1 MLEFVALSR
10 RGKPI
15 REEFGKRCGTIVC
28 MRISLKILR
37 TGGFAAAFGLC
48 LAVCVHVRAQAAPRK
63 VTREEAIELAFDAI
77 DPESRKL
84 PGLTLEKYKEEH
96 FPDFYAFEA
105 IWDNPDPDGS
115 TVVDDFAVDPQT
127 GDVWRRGVCRLQST
141 ALAKSQAAI
150 RKRIG
155 LSDAEYQ
162 KLRRSGPTC

>member
-1 MLEFVALSR
+1 MLSCA
-10 RGKPI
+10 GI
-15 REEFGKRCGTIVC
+15 G
-28 MRISLKILR
+28 
-37 TGGFAAAFGLC
+37 
-48 LAVCVHVRAQAAPRK
+48 AQSAPRK
-63 VTREEAIELAFDAI
+63 LTREEAQDLAFDALTA
-77 DPESRKL
+77 ESRKL
-84 PGLTLEKYKEEH
+84 PGLALAKYKEDH

>member
-1 MLEFVALSR
+1 MAQLDA
-10 RGKPI
+10 
-15 REEFGKRCGTIVC
+15 
-28 MRISLKILR
+28 MRILWKILR
-37 TGGFAAAFGLC
+37 TGGLAAAFWLC
-48 LAVCVHVRAQAAPRK
+48 LGVCVNVRAQTATRK
-63 VTREEAIELAFDAI
+63 VTRDEAIELAFDAI

-96 FPDFYAFEA
+96 FPEFYAFEA

-115 TVVDDFAVDPQT
+115 TVVDDLAVDPQT

-162 KLRRSGPTC
+162 KLRRAGPTC

>member
-1 MLEFVALSR
+1 LKTLRRTWALGAS
-10 RGKPI
+10 
-15 REEFGKRCGTIVC
+15 FWFC
-28 MRISLKILR
+28 
-37 TGGFAAAFGLC
+37 LC
-48 LAVCVHVRAQAAPRK
+48 VCVHVCAQTAPRK
-63 VTREEAIELAFDAI
+63 VTREEAIELAFDSI

-115 TVVDDFAVDPQT
+115 TVVDDLAVDPRT
-127 GDVWRRGVCRLQST
+127 GDVWRRGVCRLQSPT
-141 ALAKSQAAI
+141 LGKSQAAI

-162 KLRRSGPTC
+162 KLRRAGPTC